1 MRPRGESISC
11 PHKTYVGH
19 TGKQNPQWT
28 HFSMISFEGGWCASK
43 ALAHSCFAVKSSIRC
58 HLQSGQDSACSWDQ
72 AASLPLSLR
81 AAHRP
86 RFPKRRTPAFC
97 PDDGARPENHLGLAI
112 CRATFEVP
120 RATPPAC
127 LPNEAIRCPSRTSA
141 LSTGADARLP
151 SVPPFPLC
159 APCLPARC

>member
-43 ALAHSCFAVKSSIRC
+43 ALAHSCFAVKSSLRC
-58 HLQSGQDSACSWDQ
+58 HPQSGQDSACSWDQ
-72 AASLPLSLR
+72 AASLPHSLR
-81 AAHRP
+81 ATHRQE
-86 RFPKRRTPAFC
+86 FPKRRTPASC
-97 PDDGARPENHLGLAI
+97 PHDGARQVNRPCLAN
-112 CRATFEVP
+112 RHATSEAP
-120 RATPPAC
+120 RATLPAC

-141 LSTGADARLP
+141 LSTGADECLTSA
-151 SVPPFPLC
+151 PPFPSC
-159 APCLPARC
+159 SPCLPARC